1 MTEHEELDERMRR
14 RLSGLGDVAPH
25 LDAAARAR
33 VVAQA
38 LAAHRR
44 TTWLRRA
51 AVASAG
57 VMAAAAVWAW
67 MAVPPAPRCAGW
79 DPVALEDELGA
90 GVTSLGARGLVGLS
104 SDGAAAIVRREACL
118 TEIALTSGRVA
129 VRADDLGG
137 GELSVRAGATTVR
150 VTGTRFAVAAGE
162 RVEVAVS
169 EGTVEVRTERE
180 TTRLSAGHALTVGG
194 PARAIDGWAERIDA
208 LLSGSEV
215 PDAEVEAET
224 APEAETI
231 VAVEPATPETE
242 PAVEHTGAPAVDHA
256 GESEAPFDADA
267 AALAAEGAWR
277 RGDRDAARELF
288 RRAAPVSEAACLRWA
303 RLELEAGA
311 LDRAETALQIHRRR
325 HARGRMG
332 AEAAYLGLELLEA
345 RHDEAGA
352 RAAAESIVARYP
364 GTPQA
369 SAAARRL
376 R

>member
-14 RLSGLGDVAPH
+14 RLSRLGDAAPH
-25 LDAAARAR
+25 LDAPARAR

-67 MAVPPAPRCAGW
+67 MAVPPAPRCASW
-79 DPVALEDELGA
+79 DPVALEGALGA
-90 GVTSLGARGLVGLS
+90 GVSSLGARGLVGLS
-104 SDGAAAIVRREACL
+104 SDGAATIARREACL

-169 EGTVEVRTERE
+169 EGTVEVRTDGE

-194 PARAIDGWAERIDA
+194 PERAIDGWAERIDA

-215 PDAEVEAET
+215 VEAVPVIEPEAAPEVET
-224 APEAETI
+224 V
-231 VAVEPATPETE
+231 VAVEPVEPVE
-242 PAVEHTGAPAVDHA
+242 PAGEPAVDHA